1 MYNKRREYKEMV
13 MLNMPYSKCHPE
25 LVSGSHREPIL
36 MLHCRKKFVKARS
49 EMLN

>member
-1 MYNKRREYKEMV
+1 MLIYNKKLEPKADG
-13 MLNMPYSKCHPE
+13 HPE

-36 MLHCRKKFVKARS
+36 MLHCGKEFVKTRS